1 MAITDAD
8 LTDLLPE
15 VDVEQLIGECYTP
28 FPNNVIKI
36 RQDAGTGNKA
46 LSYVG
51 HPDYTRRLDAL
62 FPFAWD
68 FRTEVA
74 GITDSAVSVKGSLSI
89 TLVDGRTITREKL
102 WSWPDQQGL
111 SPGRCSQNGRGRC
124 SEKVLLHVRNRLAP
138 L

>member
-46 LSYVG
+46 VKLC
-51 HPDYTRRLDAL
+51 
-62 FPFAWD
+62 
-68 FRTEVA
+68 RT
-74 GITDSAVSVKGSLSI
+74 
-89 TLVDGRTITREKL
+89 
-102 WSWPDQQGL
+102 P
-111 SPGRCSQNGRGRC
+111 
-124 SEKVLLHVRNRLAP
+124 
-138 L
+138 